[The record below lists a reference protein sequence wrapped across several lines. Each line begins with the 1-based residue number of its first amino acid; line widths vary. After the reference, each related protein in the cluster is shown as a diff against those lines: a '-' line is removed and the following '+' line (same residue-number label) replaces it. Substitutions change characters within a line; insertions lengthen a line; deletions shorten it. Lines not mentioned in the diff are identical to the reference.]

1 LVAPSCTSLK
11 VILKSRSDLSSGAWN
26 APRRQRFY
34 SGLCH
39 IRNRAPF
46 LGGSFGLWGGI
57 FSSVDCLLVYYRQR
71 DDPKNAVVAGFV
83 TGGVLAIRGGMA
95 VAFRQAMIGGVILMV
110 IEGVGTLM
118 GAIMMRQQQQFQL
131 EMQKQ
136 EMARMKALYQRGG
149 DNPYA
154 VAYDQEQKAKIDAVD
169 NENQMMVDKYADSG
183 DKAAED
189 KKGGFLSKAK
199 SFSF

>member
-1 LVAPSCTSLK
+1 
-11 VILKSRSDLSSGAWN
+11 
-26 APRRQRFY
+26 
-34 SGLCH
+34 
-39 IRNRAPF
+39 
-46 LGGSFGLWGGI
+46 
-57 FSSVDCLLVYYRQR
+57 
-71 DDPKNAVVAGFV
+71 
-83 TGGVLAIRGGMA
+83 
-95 VAFRQAMIGGVILMV
+95 MV

-118 GAIMMRQQQQFQL
+118 GAIMMRKQQEYQL

-154 VAYDQEQKAKIDAVD
+154 VAYDADQKSKIDAVD
-169 NENQMMVDKYADSG
+169 NENQMMVDKYASNGESSG
-183 DKAAED
+183 KDE